1 MSWPEPSERVRE
13 LISHCAQSALN
24 ASPEWLTEMDD
35 ATLSAVNMQAI
46 ADDPELRTAVI
57 RLNRANLVHWVTA
70 NIRDP
75 GVPVPPNLDP
85 EPLRIARDL
94 VRRGLNESTL
104 DAYRMGQNT
113 AWRRWMATAF
123 EATSD
128 HQELR
133 ELLETT
139 ARSMFGFL
147 DTTIAAIWAQMQLER
162 EELIRG
168 NHAERREAVALILD
182 GAPIT
187 HQRAET
193 RLGYNLDQNHTAA
206 VVWNPDPDPA
216 PGDLERAVE
225 ALARAAGV
233 TRALTVI
240 ASAAT
245 LWVWIPGPRAPD
257 MSQLQAAVDTIPTV
271 RVAIG
276 PTAQG
281 VDGFRRSH
289 LDALTTQRM
298 VARLHSAQRV
308 ASFEAVQMVSLLTQD
323 ADHADQF
330 IRNTLGDLESADRD
344 LRASLLVFIQERC
357 NAARAAKRLFTHR
370 NTLLRHLARA
380 QELLPRPLD
389 DDVVRVAVALELL
402 NWRGAGV

>member
-13 LISHCAQSALN
+13 LISRCAQAALN
-24 ASPEWLTEMDD
+24 AAPEWITDMDN
-35 ATLSAVNMQAI
+35 ATLSAVNMRAF
-46 ADDPELRTAVI
+46 ADDPELRATVS
-57 RLNRANLVHWVTA
+57 RLNRANLLHWVTA

-75 GVPVPPNLDP
+75 GMPVSPNLDP

-113 AWRRWMATAF
+113 AWRKWMALAF

-128 HQELR
+128 HEELC
-133 ELLETT
+133 ELLDVS
-139 ARSMFGFL
+139 ARSVFGFL
-147 DTTIAAIWAQMQLER
+147 DTTIAAVWAQMRLER
-162 EELIRG
+162 EELTRG
-168 NHAERREAVALILD
+168 NHAERRETVALILD

-187 HQRAET
+187 RQRAEA
-193 RLGYNLDQNHTAA
+193 RLGYHLDQHHTAA
-206 VVWNPDPDPA
+206 VVWNPDPTAD
-216 PGDLERAVE
+216 PGDLERAAE
-225 ALARAAGV
+225 ALARTAGAS
-233 TRALTVI
+233 RPLTVI

-245 LWVWIPGPRAPD
+245 LWVWIPGPHAPD
-257 MSQLQAAVDTIPTV
+257 PSRLQAAMETIPAV

-276 PTAQG
+276 PLGQG
-281 VDGFRRSH
+281 LDGFRRSH

-308 ASFEAVQMVSLLTQD
+308 VSFEAVQMVSLLTQD
-323 ADHADQF
+323 ADHADEF
-330 IRNTLGDLESADRD
+330 VRNTLGDLAFADPD
-344 LRASLLVFIQERC
+344 LRASVLVFIQERC
-357 NAARAAKRLFTHR
+357 NAARAAARLYTHR
-370 NTLLRHLARA
+370 NTLLRRLARA

-389 DDVVRVAVALELL
+389 DNVVSVAVALEVL